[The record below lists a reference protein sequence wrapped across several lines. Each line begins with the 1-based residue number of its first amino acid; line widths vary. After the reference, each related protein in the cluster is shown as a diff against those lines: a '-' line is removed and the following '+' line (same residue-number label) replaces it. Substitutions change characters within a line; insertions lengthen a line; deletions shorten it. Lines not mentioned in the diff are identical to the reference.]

1 MPHCWSTLLPP
12 GQFSF
17 PSGHTITAF
26 ALVTPLLAL
35 YPEHSFALSFCAL
48 SIVPSRIILGI
59 ISLSLLR

>member
-12 GQFSF
+12 DQFSF

-26 ALVTPLLAL
+26 ALVTPLLGL

-48 SIVPSRIILGI
+48 SIASSRIILGI